1 MCMEYPCIYFEK
13 NGPTFNNWKWC
24 GIKEDSL

>member
-13 NGPTFNNWKWC
+13 NTQAFNNWKWC